1 VGRWSAV
8 QRIIGFLFLAL
19 VVWMIVTEPTTAA
32 NIVNDIGAILRTAAT
47 NIIHF
52 SSRVLN

>member
-1 VGRWSAV
+1 V
-8 QRIIGFLFLAL
+8 QRIIGFLLLAL
-19 VVWMIVTEPTTAA
+19 VVWMIVTEPNTAA
-32 NIVNDIGAILRTAAT
+32 AIVKEIGVVLRNAAT